1 MLPWTEIL
9 LRLFVATLLTSMIGL
24 EREFKHKPVGFRT
37 NILVG
42 MGSALFMIISL
53 SFLDSPE
60 RIATGVVSGI
70 GFLGAGLIIQS
81 QGELHGITTAASIWM
96 VAAIGLATG
105 MGYYSAAVIATI
117 LALVVLLIFGKQTL
131 REKFK
136 LDN

>member
-9 LRLFVATLLTSMIGL
+9 LRLFVAALLTSMIGL

-37 NILVG
+37 NMLVG

-53 SFLDSPE
+53 SFVDSPE